1 MGSIGIIGLT
11 EVIVLAT
18 IALAT
23 EVNCVA
29 DKGTGCVGKL
39 IPLPVLGELI
49 VLGLGED
56 GAAFG
61 SSKTCL
67 ALQVT
72 FRAISEAGKG

>member
-1 MGSIGIIGLT
+1 MGNMGIMGLT

-39 IPLPVLGELI
+39 MLLPVRGELI
-49 VLGLGED
+49 VLGLGD
-56 GAAFG
+56 VAAFG

>member
-1 MGSIGIIGLT
+1 MGIMGLT

-39 IPLPVLGELI
+39 ILLPARGELI
-49 VLGLGED
+49 VLGLGER
-56 GAAFG
+56 AALG

>member
-1 MGSIGIIGLT
+1 MGIMGLT
-11 EVIVLAT
+11 DVIVLAT
-18 IALAT
+18 IASAT

-29 DKGTGCVGKL
+29 DKGTGCAGKL
-39 IPLPVLGELI
+39 ILLPVRGELM
-49 VLGLGED
+49 VLGRGDE
-56 GAAFG
+56 GAALG

>member
-1 MGSIGIIGLT
+1 MGNMGLT
-11 EVIVLAT
+11 EVMVLAT

-29 DKGTGCVGKL
+29 ERGTGCVGKL
-39 IPLPVLGELI
+39 MLLPVLGELR
-49 VLGLGED
+49 VLGLGEVL
-56 GAAFG
+56 ALG

-72 FRAISEAGKG
+72 FRAISEAGRG